1 MQGKGLWMTES
12 TVFWP
17 LFWWQPVGNSFRR
30 RAARQRVCDASNPTS
45 HKPSNK
51 LHVYILFLLFSF
63 SCIINKLL
71 TLFLYIAANQPIT
84 TPSFVN
90 LCFLINYNLVQ
101 FKCYIYIYICNNIM
115 LWSCM
120 SGKGSVGDRR

>member
-1 MQGKGLWMTES
+1 
-12 TVFWP
+12 
-17 LFWWQPVGNSFRR
+17 VGNSFRR

-101 FKCYIYIYICNNIM
+101 FKCYIYIYATILCCDHACQGRVALVTGGN
-115 LWSCM
+115 
-120 SGKGSVGDRR
+120 SGIGRSVLRTVLN

>member
-1 MQGKGLWMTES
+1 MH
-12 TVFWP
+12 P
-17 LFWWQPVGNSFRR
+17 IPH
-30 RAARQRVCDASNPTS
+30 AS

-51 LHVYILFLLFSF
+51 LHACIYFVSLVLFFLH
-63 SCIINKLL
+63 NKLL

-101 FKCYIYIYICNNIM
+101 FKCYIYIYIYATILCCDHACQGRVALVTGGN
-115 LWSCM
+115 
-120 SGKGSVGDRR
+120 SGIGRSVLRTVLN